1 MQDIDFDELD
11 RAVSSA
17 TGSPAEAPTSD
28 EPTTSDDSVTVKTSA
43 PDPASSTPA
52 ARRSSGRFMDVVHPS
67 SDMRPETSERPVERS
82 TPRPPE
88 PRVEEPADR
97 STDWPDP
104 LDFHGFTGDELDE
117 KKEEEPKEEAPAE
130 QVSAP
135 EPEEPEVAA
144 PLESPFLSG
153 TKVEKRPL
161 GAFSDIPEAPAKE
174 PKEAEKTPEEPKLLD
189 APDEE
194 LLDAETAPEE
204 PPKEEEKLEEPAP
217 TPEPEEPTGPTSIT
231 QQYKEAPAKEETSGP
246 IYAAEATTLALTHSP
261 KKRSSAAI
269 IIWILALILVGVGGG
284 LAVYF
289 LVLPTLHA

>member
-17 TGSPAEAPTSD
+17 TGSPAETPAPD
-28 EPTTSDDSVTVKTSA
+28 APTTSDDSVTVRTSTPA
-43 PDPASSTPA
+43 PTTPA

-67 SDMRPETSERPVERS
+67 SDMRPATPERS

-88 PRVEEPADR
+88 PREEEPAAR

-117 KKEEEPKEEAPAE
+117 KKEEEPPKA
-130 QVSAP
+130 V
-135 EPEEPEVAA
+135 EPEEPVKEEDPEVVA

-161 GAFSDIPEAPAKE
+161 GAFSFDTPETPAEPEAPAE
-174 PKEAEKTPEEPKLLD
+174 SEKAPEEEKLLE

-194 LLDAETAPEE
+194 LLEAKTEPEE
-204 PPKEEEKLEEPAP
+204 APKEEEKPEEPAEEPAP
-217 TPEPEEPTGPTSIT
+217 APEPEEPTGPTSIT
-231 QQYKEAPAKEETSGP
+231 QQYKETPSKDEESGP

-261 KKRSSAAI
+261 KKRSSALI
-269 IIWILALILVGVGGG
+269 LIWIIALILVGVGAG
-284 LAVYF
+284 LAIYF
-289 LVLPTLHA
+289 LVLPTLHT